1 MGMHTSDWM
10 TDEHVMLADM
20 TRKFITDEWEQHFD
34 RWRKQGEMDIETW
47 QQAGELGLLCPSVPE
62 EYGGAGG
69 DFGHEAVILMEG
81 SRANLASWGHGIHS
95 GIVAHYVLAY
105 GTEEQKKRWLPKMVS
120 GELVGALAM
129 TEPSGG
135 SDVQSIKT
143 RAVKEGN
150 SYRLS
155 GQKTFI
161 TNGQHANLII
171 VAAKTDP
178 SQGAK
183 GTSLVVVETD
193 GAEGFTRGRNLD
205 KIGLK
210 AGDTSELFFDNVEV
224 APENIL
230 GGEEGRGFYQMM
242 QQLPQERLIIGCGAV
257 GAMEGAIERT
267 LAYCN
272 EREAFGNSLMQFQ
285 NTRFQ
290 LAEAQTKTVV
300 SRAFLDECIRE
311 HLKGELSIEKAAMAK
326 YWLSDTQGEVL
337 DICLQMHGGYGFMQE
352 YAVAEMWTD
361 ARVQRIYG
369 GTNEIMKEL
378 IARGFYKAALTLN
391 MMGLDWDAIK
401 VDFFAGETRSEA
413 YRSQVNEL
421 GEAPVMVDG
430 DVKLTQSG
438 VIQQYLA
445 EKTGKFGGKTKEEER
460 EVLRWI
466 LWDNHKLSSMAGM
479 TRFLMNFLPPEKQPA
494 ETIAF
499 NQGRLK
505 SAYQILDAHLAGR
518 DWIVGEDVTIADMTC
533 CGYLYYPEPFGFDRA
548 DWPNIDAW
556 LTRLSQQPGWKAPY
570 DLMPGNPSERA

>member
-1 MGMHTSDWM
+1 MGMHHSDWM

-95 GIVAHYVLAY
+95 GIVAHYMLAY

-120 GELVGALAM
+120 GKLVGALAM

-311 HLKGELSIEKAAMAK
+311 HLKGELSVEKAAMAK

-337 DICLQMHGGYGFMQE
+337 DVCLQMHGGYGFMQE

-378 IARGFYKAALTLN
+378 IARGF
-391 MMGLDWDAIK
+391 
-401 VDFFAGETRSEA
+401 V
-413 YRSQVNEL
+413 
-421 GEAPVMVDG
+421 
-430 DVKLTQSG
+430 
-438 VIQQYLA
+438 
-445 EKTGKFGGKTKEEER
+445 EKKK
-460 EVLRWI
+460 
-466 LWDNHKLSSMAGM
+466 
-479 TRFLMNFLPPEKQPA
+479 
-494 ETIAF
+494 
-499 NQGRLK
+499 
-505 SAYQILDAHLAGR
+505 
-518 DWIVGEDVTIADMTC
+518 
-533 CGYLYYPEPFGFDRA
+533 
-548 DWPNIDAW
+548 
-556 LTRLSQQPGWKAPY
+556 
-570 DLMPGNPSERA
+570 

>member
-1 MGMHTSDWM
+1 MGMHHSDWM
-10 TDEHVMLADM
+10 TDEHIMLADM

-34 RWRKQGEMDIETW
+34 RWRNQGEMDIGTW

-62 EYGGAGG
+62 EYGGVGG
-69 DFGHEAVILMEG
+69 DFGHEAVILIEG

-210 AGDTSELFFDNVEV
+210 AGDTSELFFDNVEIV
-224 APENIL
+224 PENIL

-290 LAEAQTKTVV
+290 LAEAKTKTVV

-311 HLKGELSIEKAAMAK
+311 HLKGELSVEKAAMAK

-378 IARGFYKAALTLN
+378 IARGF
-391 MMGLDWDAIK
+391 
-401 VDFFAGETRSEA
+401 V
-413 YRSQVNEL
+413 
-421 GEAPVMVDG
+421 
-430 DVKLTQSG
+430 
-438 VIQQYLA
+438 
-445 EKTGKFGGKTKEEER
+445 EKKK
-460 EVLRWI
+460 
-466 LWDNHKLSSMAGM
+466 
-479 TRFLMNFLPPEKQPA
+479 
-494 ETIAF
+494 
-499 NQGRLK
+499 
-505 SAYQILDAHLAGR
+505 
-518 DWIVGEDVTIADMTC
+518 
-533 CGYLYYPEPFGFDRA
+533 
-548 DWPNIDAW
+548 
-556 LTRLSQQPGWKAPY
+556 
-570 DLMPGNPSERA
+570 

>member
-1 MGMHTSDWM
+1 MHHSDWM
-10 TDEHVMLADM
+10 TDEHVMLAEM

-105 GTEEQKKRWLPKMVS
+105 GTEDQKKRWLPKMVS

-210 AGDTSELFFDNVEV
+210 AGDTSELFFENVEV

-267 LAYCN
+267 IAYCN

-311 HLKGELSIEKAAMAK
+311 HLKGELSVEKAAMAK

-378 IARGFYKAALTLN
+378 IARGF
-391 MMGLDWDAIK
+391 
-401 VDFFAGETRSEA
+401 V
-413 YRSQVNEL
+413 
-421 GEAPVMVDG
+421 
-430 DVKLTQSG
+430 
-438 VIQQYLA
+438 
-445 EKTGKFGGKTKEEER
+445 EKKK
-460 EVLRWI
+460 
-466 LWDNHKLSSMAGM
+466 
-479 TRFLMNFLPPEKQPA
+479 
-494 ETIAF
+494 
-499 NQGRLK
+499 
-505 SAYQILDAHLAGR
+505 
-518 DWIVGEDVTIADMTC
+518 
-533 CGYLYYPEPFGFDRA
+533 
-548 DWPNIDAW
+548 
-556 LTRLSQQPGWKAPY
+556 
-570 DLMPGNPSERA
+570 